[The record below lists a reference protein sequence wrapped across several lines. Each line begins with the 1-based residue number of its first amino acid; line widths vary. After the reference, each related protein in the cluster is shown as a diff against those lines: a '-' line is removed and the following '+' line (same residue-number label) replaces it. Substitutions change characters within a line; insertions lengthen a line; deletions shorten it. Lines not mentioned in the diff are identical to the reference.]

1 MSLSILIFLLIGFGS
16 LISAFMIDGGHL
28 TGLFAGTAFLI
39 VFGGTLGAVGVSFP
53 YKQIKRL
60 PKIIEVAMGSRE
72 SKLPQL
78 IVFFKDLSFRTRKSG
93 LLILEAEIDDI
104 KIDPFMKKGLQ
115 LVVDGNDLEATR
127 SILELDL
134 NAMSERHLKGAE
146 MFESAGGYA
155 PTMGIIGT
163 VMGLVHVLGKLTEPA
178 SLGPSIAVAFLATL
192 YGVSSANL
200 LWLPIASRLKSINEE
215 EYKEKEL
222 IIEAV
227 TLIQIGTNPN
237 TVSEKLKSYLDSE
250 ELKKYEEINKGI

>member
-16 LISAFMIDGGHL
+16 LISAFIIDGGHL
-28 TGLFAGTAFLI
+28 SGLFAGTAFLI
-39 VFGGTLGAVGVSFP
+39 VFGGTFGAVGVSFP

-72 SKLPQL
+72 TKLPQL
-78 IVFFKDLSFRTRKSG
+78 IVFFKDLAFRTRKSG

-104 KIDPFMKKGLQ
+104 KIDSFIKKGLQ

-127 SILELDL
+127 SILELDM

-200 LWLPIASRLKSINEE
+200 LWLPIASRLKSVNEE

-227 TLIQIGTNPN
+227 TLIQMGTNPN

-250 ELKKYEEINKGI
+250 EIKKYEEINKGI